1 MASIGV
7 SDVLD
12 NTKKAEKT
20 VVKLNVVF
28 KKGGFMLSLLIFYD
42 DTMG

>member
-7 SDVLD
+7 SDGID
-12 NTKKAEKT
+12 NTKNGEKT

-42 DTMG
+42 DTKG